1 MSIDLLLTKELLEL
15 NLVDLLYNLQ
25 LITDEQYGLVL
36 YIKDAY
42 TQIRDFSSNSILYT
56 YIKVQGGKNTN
67 ITEEILMSN
76 LKWIKLKRL
85 ITFNTTLIEN
95 TILINKQSIYYYN
108 ELGEDRFYDLIYE
121 LCLLID
127 KLYAIFYLDD
137 YEKRIKLLNKKVKA
151 YGLLKT
157 SRELKINKD
166 TIKYILK
173 GGKNCKLVNV
183 EKLLRFFGM

>member
-1 MSIDLLLTKELLEL
+1 MIIQLTEELLEL
-15 NLVDLLYNLQ
+15 NLLDLLYNLQ

-42 TQIRDFSSNSILYT
+42 TQIKDFSSNSILRVQ
-56 YIKVQGGKNTN
+56 IKTNKNN
-67 ITEEILMSN
+67 IEDIFISN
-76 LKWIKLKRL
+76 LKWIKIKRL
-85 ITFNTTLIEN
+85 IKFNTTLIEN

-108 ELGEDRFYDLIYE
+108 ELGEDKFYDLIYE

-127 KLYAIFYLDD
+127 KLYTIFYSDD
-137 YEKRIKLLNKKVKA
+137 YEKRVKLLNKKVRE

-166 TIKYILK
+166 TIKYICD
-173 GGKNCKLVNV
+173 GGKNCKMINV
-183 EKLLRFFGM
+183 EKLLRFFKI